1 MIVAISLIVF
11 FIGVFIFIINSLNMK
26 KEQDYVDNFIF
37 MISDHDDKQEYYSIF
52 NQISEKKKLLDDFLY
67 SLLSKYFS
75 ESEMFTMLPSGGLI
89 EKTHKTNFFLC
100 VFLEVALFIYF
111 IFFISGV
118 SIKSFTIVIVFV
130 YVNNILVKL
139 FFEKFFIKEERTRI
153 KVNFTYFLD
162 LLATA
167 TKSGM
172 TIELALIAVSEYI
185 GSMSLSLSNYIH
197 IYSND
202 ISTNGFTVASENLRK
217 NIDIQEIR
225 DFTAVLEN
233 AVESGAAV
241 NDALRMLSKE
251 TRSFHFIETEEKIG
265 KISAK
270 MGVPLILFIM
280 FPIIVEIIAPG
291 VLNLMSKL

>member
-1 MIVAISLIVF
+1 MIVVISLIVF
-11 FIGVFIFIINSLNMK
+11 LFGILVFILNSLNMK

-52 NQISEKKKLLDDFLY
+52 NQISEKKELLDDFLY
-67 SLLSKYFS
+67 ELLSKYFS

-89 EKTHKTNFFLC
+89 EKRHKTNFFLC
-100 VFLEVALFIYF
+100 FFLEVILCVFLILSLY
-111 IFFISGV
+111 GM
-118 SIKSFTIVIVFV
+118 SIKSIITVTVFL
-130 YVNNILVKL
+130 YVNNILVRL
-139 FFEKFFIKEERTRI
+139 LFEKFFIKEEKARI

-185 GSMSLSLSNYIH
+185 GPMSLSLSNYIQ

-202 ISTNGFTVASENLRK
+202 ISTNGFSIANENLRK
-217 NIDIQEIR
+217 NIDIQEIK

-233 AVESGAAV
+233 AIESGAAV
-241 NDALRMLSKE
+241 NDALRVLSKE
-251 TRSFHFIETEEKIG
+251 TRDFHFIETEENIG

-280 FPIIVEIIAPG
+280 FPIIIEIIAPG

>member
-1 MIVAISLIVF
+1 
-11 FIGVFIFIINSLNMK
+11 MK

-52 NQISEKKKLLDDFLY
+52 NQISEKKELLDDFLY
-67 SLLSKYFS
+67 ELLSKYFS

-89 EKTHKTNFFLC
+89 EKRHKTNFFLC
-100 VFLEVALFIYF
+100 FFLEVILCVFLILSLY
-111 IFFISGV
+111 GM
-118 SIKSFTIVIVFV
+118 SIKSIITVTVFL
-130 YVNNILVKL
+130 YVNNILVRL
-139 FFEKFFIKEERTRI
+139 LFEKFFIKEEKARI

-185 GSMSLSLSNYIH
+185 GPMSLSLSNYIQ

-202 ISTNGFTVASENLRK
+202 ISTNGFSIANENLRK
-217 NIDIQEIR
+217 NIDIQEIK

-233 AVESGAAV
+233 AIESGAAV
-241 NDALRMLSKE
+241 NDALRVLSKE
-251 TRSFHFIETEEKIG
+251 TRDFHFIETEENIG

-280 FPIIVEIIAPG
+280 FPIIIEIIAPG

>member
-1 MIVAISLIVF
+1 MIVVISLIVF
-11 FIGVFIFIINSLNMK
+11 LFGILVFILNSLNMK

-52 NQISEKKKLLDDFLY
+52 NQISEKKELLDDFLY
-67 SLLSKYFS
+67 ELLSKYFS

-89 EKTHKTNFFLC
+89 EKRHKTNFFLC
-100 VFLEVALFIYF
+100 FFLEVILCVFLILSLY
-111 IFFISGV
+111 GM
-118 SIKSFTIVIVFV
+118 SIKSIITVTVFL
-130 YVNNILVKL
+130 YVNNILVRL
-139 FFEKFFIKEERTRI
+139 LFEKFFIKEEKARI

-185 GSMSLSLSNYIH
+185 GSMSLSLSNYIQ

-202 ISTNGFTVASENLRK
+202 ISTNGFSIANENLRK
-217 NIDIQEIR
+217 NIDIQEIK

-233 AVESGAAV
+233 AIESGAAV
-241 NDALRMLSKE
+241 NDALRVLSKE
-251 TRSFHFIETEEKIG
+251 TRDFHFIETEENIG

-280 FPIIVEIIAPG
+280 FPIIIEIIAPG

>member
-1 MIVAISLIVF
+1 
-11 FIGVFIFIINSLNMK
+11 
-26 KEQDYVDNFIF
+26 
-37 MISDHDDKQEYYSIF
+37 
-52 NQISEKKKLLDDFLY
+52 
-67 SLLSKYFS
+67 
-75 ESEMFTMLPSGGLI
+75 MFTMLPSGGLI
-89 EKTHKTNFFLC
+89 EKRHKTNFFLC
-100 VFLEVALFIYF
+100 FFLEVILCVFLILSLY
-111 IFFISGV
+111 GM
-118 SIKSFTIVIVFV
+118 SIKSIITVTVFL
-130 YVNNILVKL
+130 YVNNILVRL
-139 FFEKFFIKEERTRI
+139 LFEKFFIKEEKARI

-185 GSMSLSLSNYIH
+185 GSMSLSLSNYIQ

-202 ISTNGFTVASENLRK
+202 ISTNGFSIANENLRN
-217 NIDIQEIR
+217 NIDIQEIK

-233 AVESGAAV
+233 AIESGAAV
-241 NDALRMLSKE
+241 NDALRVLSKE
-251 TRSFHFIETEEKIG
+251 TRDFHFIETEENIG

-280 FPIIVEIIAPG
+280 FPIIIEIIAPG